1 MPTMNDDDDNDNDM
15 TNETIACNV
24 DSTNGTTLYDTV
36 DTTQALGGGELLQS
50 SDNSMLN
57 NNITIIS
64 RESSTINVIINI
76 YMDRN
81 TVGKMIGTLK

>member
-15 TNETIACNV
+15 TNETISCNV
-24 DSTNGTTLYDTV
+24 ASTNGTTSYDTV
-36 DTTQALGGGELLQS
+36 DTTQALGSDELLQS